1 MRGIYDGVKAGDM
14 ALARSCF
21 SRVALQLAQRHG
33 PVAIVMGCTEI
44 PLGLHGAAGIE
55 GLDLLD
61 PAQVL
66 AAALAARA
74 YGGGPGHPP

>member
-1 MRGIYDGVKAGDM
+1 M

-44 PLGLHGAAGIE
+44 PLGLQGAAGTE
-55 GLDLLD
+55 GLALLD

-66 AAALAARA
+66 ASALAACA
-74 YGGGPGHPP
+74 YRGAPGHPP

>member
-1 MRGIYDGVKAGDM
+1 
-14 ALARSCF
+14 
-21 SRVALQLAQRHG
+21 
-33 PVAIVMGCTEI
+33 MGCTEI